1 MRIGAN
7 GWPQATTAQSAPRPD
22 QAFRLRPRAAATAAC
37 PAAALPAGLLALNAN
52 MPSARD
58 AVARRRGRAML
69 GGLDTLQRAM
79 LGGGPE
85 GPALRSLAGLVDGED
100 GEDAEIAE
108 ALRALALRAR
118 IELVRRERD
127 QDRSVTTPR

>member
-1 MRIGAN
+1 MRIGTN
-7 GWPQATTAQSAPRPD
+7 GWPQATTAQSAPRSD
-22 QAFRLRPRAAATAAC
+22 QTFRLRPRAAVTAC
-37 PAAALPAGLLALNAN
+37 PAAALPAGLLALNPS

-58 AVARRRGRAML
+58 TLARRRGRAML

-85 GPALRSLAGLVDGED
+85 GPALLSLAGLVDGED

-108 ALRALALRAR
+108 AMRALALRAR

>member
-7 GWPQATTAQSAPRPD
+7 GWPQATTAQLAPRPD
-22 QAFRLRPRAAATAAC
+22 QAFRLRPRAVVMAC
-37 PAAALPAGLLALNAN
+37 PAAAPPAGLLALSAG

-58 AVARRRGRAML
+58 TLARRRGRAML

-85 GPALRSLAGLVDGED
+85 GPALRSLAGLVEGED
-100 GEDAEIAE
+100 GEDAAIAE
-108 ALRALALRAR
+108 AVRALALRAR
-118 IELVRRERD
+118 IELARRECDRE
-127 QDRSVTTPR
+127 RSVTTSR